1 VTHQEVPKEDRPAEI
16 EITITQAKAL
26 AGVGAVLGKERRRKG
41 GVEEPEFIY
50 HYLDLAG
57 VEIRIGHSL
66 GSNPNHARHGEHILG
81 AEVVSPFM
89 GPGVALGI
97 EHHLGHAAPVTEID
111 EDETAVVPATL
122 HPTHQY
128 DRLPHMLCAE
138 AAAIVAALPVTEGIE
153 GHTMPSYQ

>member
-50 HYLDLAG
+50 HHLDLAG

-66 GSNPNHARHGEHILG
+66 GSNPNHARHGDYMLG

-89 GPGVALGI
+89 GAGVPLGI
-97 EHHLGHAAPVTEID
+97 EHHLGHAGPITEID
-111 EDETAVVPATL
+111 EDQAAVVPTSL
-122 HPTHQY
+122 HPSHQN
-128 DRLPHMLCAE
+128 DRLPHMLHAE
-138 AAAIVAALPVTEGIE
+138 AAAIVAAFPVTEGIA
-153 GHTMPSYQ
+153 GHSMPF